1 MDKCFDEGNKIV
13 DYLNNIKNISVLGP
27 STAMIPK
34 INNIYCVQ
42 IIIKYKEYKL
52 IADKINYINNN
63 YRESKTKVIL
73 EFNPI
78 RL

>member
-1 MDKCFDEGNKIV
+1 MQTNLKLFDLLRGSTGAINA
-13 DYLNNIKNISVLGP
+13 DVL
-27 STAMIPK
+27 IYELIYIK